1 MKYLFKNA
9 LTVTMNRDMD
19 VLESCDVLVNN
30 GIIASVG
37 SISDEQMKNAVVI
50 DASDKLLM
58 PGLINGHCHVPM
70 TLLRN
75 YADDMN
81 LQDWL
86 FNYIFPVEDK
96 MTDDDIYWSS
106 LLGIMEMIATGTTCF
121 IDMYYHMNSMA
132 KSVEDSGIRAQL
144 SRGLSNT
151 GDDSDFSGHAG
162 LNEAIDF
169 CHRWNGAANGRITG
183 ALGPHSIYTCSEKF
197 IRAII
202 ETAHKLDAPVHVHLD
217 ETRVEHEECL
227 EKHGKTPTRYLYDLG
242 LFDRKTV
249 AAHCVWI
256 TDEDM
261 DLLKE
266 KGVTISHNPTSNLKL
281 ASGIAPVPKAL
292 EKGINVMIGTDGASS
307 NNNLNMFEEI
317 HLASLIHKGT
327 NHDPLLID
335 AGTALK
341 LATTNGAAAMGAK
354 DIGIIEKG
362 AKADL
367 ILIDLDKPH
376 VLPMHNAL
384 SALAYSIQGSDVYM
398 TMADGRILYEKGEF
412 KTIDKDR
419 VRYNIQKC
427 YDRLFR

>member
-9 LTVTMNRDMD
+9 LTVTMNQDMN
-19 VLESCDVLVNN
+19 VLESCDVLVDN

-37 SISDEQMKNAVVI
+37 SVSDEQMKKAVVI
-50 DASDKLLM
+50 DASGKLLM

-86 FNYIFPVEDK
+86 FNYIFPVEDRL
-96 MTDDDIYWSS
+96 TGDDIYWGS

-121 IDMYYHMNSMA
+121 IDMYYYMDSMVKA
-132 KSVEDSGIRAQL
+132 VEDSGIRAQL
-144 SRGLSNT
+144 SRGMSGND
-151 GDDSDFSGHAG
+151 DDSDFSGHAG

-169 CHRWNGAANGRITG
+169 YCRWNGAANGRIMG
-183 ALGPHSIYTCSEKF
+183 ALGPHSIYTCSTRFLEK
-197 IRAII
+197 II
-202 ETAHKLDAPVHVHLD
+202 ETAHKLDAPLHIHLD
-217 ETRVEHEECL
+217 ETRAEHEECL
-227 EKHGKTPTRYLYDLG
+227 AKHGKTPTRYLYDIG
-242 LFDRKTV
+242 LFELQTV

-256 TDEDM
+256 TEDDM

-266 KGVTISHNPTSNLKL
+266 KNVSMAHNPTSNLKL

-292 EKGINVMIGTDGASS
+292 EKGVNVIIGTDGASS

-317 HLASLIHKGT
+317 HLSSLIQKGV
-327 NHDPLLID
+327 NHDPLLTD
-335 AGTALK
+335 AGTVLRMAV
-341 LATTNGAAAMGAK
+341 TNGAAALGMK

-367 ILIDLDKPH
+367 ILIDMDKPH
-376 VLPMHNAL
+376 IMPLHNVI
-384 SALAYSIQGSDVYM
+384 SALAYSVQGSDVCM
-398 TMADGRILYEKGEF
+398 TMVDGRILYEKGEF
-412 KTIDKDR
+412 KTIDREK

-427 YDRLFR
+427 YDRLF